1 MEEKNCINTM
11 EVSQNND
18 PILQIIIL
26 ILEIFYGKKET
37 HTDRVQTKTE
47 RASVGNIHHWAI

>member
-1 MEEKNCINTM
+1 M